1 MRKTALIHFGKE
13 KSLSKCCQLRA
24 QTLPEDTNGKEE
36 MANNLLISSDFQF
49 LLLHCLQ
56 KETHHIHPS
65 TGLDFIAYVF
75 YFCLAV
81 FVMTAVAFTSTM
93 TQNTSEIMCGFISH
107 KDEGSG
113 APETSA
119 SPKVS
124 DILED
129 LGCYLNSQG
138 KENIYQTIKNV
149 EVKLF
154 EDFELRIT
162 MSISNIISC
171 FWIFK
176 KSEACKLS
184 FDSENRYI
192 TSLTFSQI
200 KETQA
205 GKYTLLVRSET
216 GNYTVVVPVLIQK
229 KPAKPYFRKR
239 ENSDS
244 IKCISESYP
253 QASVEWIFC
262 KTPEKSCPFKRHE
275 ESGEIDGIQ
284 MVQHELFQT
293 YIWCCAVNVLG
304 RECTGLFT
312 IDLNERQAAPL
323 PELLLKVGEPLL
335 IRCRAVHRNYKFGI
349 QLSFE
354 NREVEQGHCF
364 KGLEYQANFSAIRI
378 QHVFVPAA
386 ARSDSGHYTCS
397 STAHP
402 NQTALVTVLEKGF
415 INITD
420 SKEDFEI
427 GEEEF
432 CFEVNFTAYPPVR
445 CMWLFS
451 RKAFP
456 CVQSYSM
463 DGRSISSKF
472 CNHQHRSGIYIFYA
486 ENDDTVVTKKFTLYV
501 RRKPEIR
508 MQLLFKEIS
517 CVAEGY
523 PASSWVWRKCLEL
536 NSSNCTEEI
545 TEGIQNFLPERR
557 SLGSWISS
565 STLYV
570 KETATTFSVECC
582 ANNSAGSAC
591 EKSFINL
598 SVAGAVSFPLDNAAL
613 YASIGFFLL
622 LITFVFAFIFLKY
635 KKQFKYESQWRM
647 IQMIGPSDNEYIY
660 IDFREFE
667 YDIKW
672 EFPRENLEF
681 GQVLGCGAFGKVV
694 NATAYGINK
703 AGDSVQVAVKMLKE
717 KPDASEKDALMSELK
732 MMTHIG
738 SHENIV
744 NLLGA
749 CTLSGPIYLIFE
761 YCCYG
766 DLLNYLRNKRE
777 KFHWTLTDIFKQQNF
792 SFYHNIHQDQNSRM
806 GTHLKYGGSTTLCRE
821 DEFETTQRS
830 QNMNVTNG
838 SNGIVLFSEEDQI
851 KIASTQ
857 ADEEEDFNV
866 LTFEDLLCF
875 SYQVAKGMEFLES
888 KSCIHR
894 DLAARNILVT
904 HGKVVKICD
913 FGLARDVINDSNYI
927 IRGNAR
933 LPVKWMAPESLFER
947 TYTMKSD
954 VWSYGILLWE
964 IFSLGVNPYPGIQVD
979 TNFYKLI
986 QSGFKMDQ
994 PYYATKDVYCMMQSC
1009 WALDSRKRPSFSY
1022 LVSSLASQL
1031 AELEGAVYHNM
1042 KKNVATHHSTIKTK
1056 PRVSRHEESLVSPVV
1071 LQHEDPQVEK

>member
-1 MRKTALIHFGKE
+1 
-13 KSLSKCCQLRA
+13 
-24 QTLPEDTNGKEE
+24 
-36 MANNLLISSDFQF
+36 
-49 LLLHCLQ
+49 
-56 KETHHIHPS
+56 
-65 TGLDFIAYVF
+65 DFIIKIK
-75 YFCLAV
+75 L
-81 FVMTAVAFTSTM
+81 TANKYLTVCPPAL
-93 TQNTSEIMCGFISH
+93 
-107 KDEGSG
+107 
-113 APETSA
+113 
-119 SPKVS
+119 KVS

-216 GNYTVVVPVLIQK
+216 GNYTVVVPVLIQT
-229 KPAKPYFRKR
+229 KPYFRKR

-262 KTPEKSCPFKRHE
+262 KTPEK
-275 ESGEIDGIQ
+275 SGEIDGIQ

-598 SVAGAVSFPLDNAAL
+598 SGAVSFPLDNAAL

-792 SFYHNIHQDQNSRM
+792 SFYHNIHQDQNSR
-806 GTHLKYGGSTTLCRE
+806 
-821 DEFETTQRS
+821 S

-838 SNGIVLFSEEDQI
+838 SNGIVLFSEEGKRSIDY
-851 KIASTQ
+851 
-857 ADEEEDFNV
+857 EEEDFNV

-1031 AELEGAVYHNM
+1031 AELEGASSFP
-1042 KKNVATHHSTIKTK
+1042 STINNKRRYLLF
-1056 PRVSRHEESLVSPVV
+1056 PPPNSRFTII
-1071 LQHEDPQVEK
+1071 